1 MKAFT
6 VVTLSLAG
14 LAGVVILGRAIYTW
28 AHTAQAGK

>member
-14 LAGVVILGRAIYTW
+14 LAGVVILWQAIS
-28 AHTAQAGK
+28 AFAATAKK